1 MAWHTTA
8 SHVARRGQRDAAER
22 ARKPEWE
29 RRGEAKTRDMASIL
43 LVEDDKTIRI
53 TTEFALTRAGYAV
66 TCAADGAAG
75 LAAARDTKPDLV
87 LLDVMLPEMT
97 GIEVAR
103 HLRKEGDEVP
113 IIMLTA
119 LDGDADKVRGLD
131 AGADDYIT
139 KPFSTTEL
147 LARVRAHL
155 RRSHAHGP
163 GDEAGEGAGT
173 RIEAGGLLIDR
184 AAARVL
190 VAGRPVELRSKEY
203 ALLVALAMRPGMLCT
218 RQWIAGQVWNEEFLS
233 TSRTID
239 THVRRIRKAINRD
252 GWTYIQTA
260 HGMGYRFEARH
271 EEGADGAE
279 GAGGGAAGKG
289 GAS

>member
-1 MAWHTTA
+1 MA
-8 SHVARRGQRDAAER
+8 D
-22 ARKPEWE
+22 
-29 RRGEAKTRDMASIL
+29 IL

-53 TTEFALTRAGYAV
+53 TVEFALTREGYAV
-66 TCAADGAAG
+66 TCAEDGAAG
-75 LAAARDTKPDLV
+75 LESARETRPDLV

-103 HLRKEGDEVP
+103 TLRYEGDEVP

-119 LDGDADKVRGLD
+119 LDGDEDKVRGLD

-155 RRSHAHGP
+155 RRSHAHGQ
-163 GDEAGEGAGT
+163 GAGDGA
-173 RIEAGGLLIDR
+173 RIEAGELLIDKE
-184 AAARVL
+184 AARVL
-190 VAGRPVELRSKEY
+190 VAGQPVELRSKEY
-203 ALLVALAMRPGMLCT
+203 ALLVALAQRPGMLCT
-218 RQWIAGQVWNEEFLS
+218 RQWIAEQVWNEEFLS

-271 EEGADGAE
+271 EEE
-279 GAGGGAAGKG
+279 GGAA
-289 GAS
+289 

>member
-1 MAWHTTA
+1 MKCSRTA
-8 SHVARRGQRDAAER
+8 ARIVHDGASESAEDGAKAGRAQQARRKGV
-22 ARKPEWE
+22 RK
-29 RRGEAKTRDMASIL
+29 KMADIL

-53 TTEFALTRAGYAV
+53 TTEFALTREGYAV
-66 TCAADGAAG
+66 TCAADGATG
-75 LAAARDTKPDLV
+75 LASAREAKPDLV
-87 LLDVMLPEMT
+87 LLDVMLPKMT

-103 HLRKEGDEVP
+103 ALREAGDEVP

-139 KPFSTTEL
+139 KPFSTAEL

-155 RRSHAHGP
+155 RRSQLHGQAP
-163 GDEAGEGAGT
+163 GEDA
-173 RIEAGGLLIDR
+173 RIEAGQLCIDKG
-184 AAARVL
+184 AARVL
-190 VAGRPVELRSKEY
+190 VAGQPVELRSKEY
-203 ALLVALAMRPGMLCT
+203 ALLVALAQRPGKLCT
-218 RQWIAGQVWNEEFLS
+218 RQWIAEQVWDEEFLS

-271 EEGADGAE
+271 E
-279 GAGGGAAGKG
+279 KG